1 MERKSGS
8 MKQKAVC
15 CYDESDSEEDRGGLG
30 GISLEKLSLG
40 PKKKLLVI
48 APGVLCHR
56 VRVFSKEKPKNCTP
70 DATYGTIQVYKRPH
84 CEDFLKFCFERFE
97 VGIWSTTI
105 EKNLNNTLECV
116 MGRLKSKLLF
126 VWGQEHCTDTGF
138 KSLENSNKPM
148 FLKELEKLWEKINN
162 SRRKQYSL
170 SNTLVIDDKP
180 YKALLNPP
188 NTAIFLHEY
197 KAGEANDNVLG
208 PKGEFRLFLD
218 GLTEADDVP
227 TYVKK
232 NLLGIGQPA
241 IGPSH
246 PDWRYCSK
254 IISFWQGVRKD

>member
-8 MKQKAVC
+8 MKQKVVC

-56 VRVFSKEKPKNCTP
+56 VR
-70 DATYGTIQVYKRPH
+70 
-84 CEDFLKFCFERFE
+84 
-97 VGIWSTTI
+97 
-105 EKNLNNTLECV
+105 
-116 MGRLKSKLLF
+116 
-126 VWGQEHCTDTGF
+126 GQEHCTDTGF
-138 KSLENSNKPM
+138 KSLENSNKPI

-170 SNTLVIDDKP
+170 SNTLVIDDEP

-246 PDWRYCSK
+246 PDWRYYSK

>member
-1 MERKSGS
+1 

-48 APGVLCHR
+48 APGLLCHR

-70 DATYGTIQVYKRPH
+70 DATYGTIQ
-84 CEDFLKFCFERFE
+84 
-97 VGIWSTTI
+97 
-105 EKNLNNTLECV
+105 
-116 MGRLKSKLLF
+116 
-126 VWGQEHCTDTGF
+126 
-138 KSLENSNKPM
+138 
-148 FLKELEKLWEKINN
+148 
-162 SRRKQYSL
+162 
-170 SNTLVIDDKP
+170 VIDDKP

-246 PDWRYCSK
+246 PDWRYYSK